1 MKKYSMNY
9 IRQTDKYSSTRD
21 KDPFSTLTSIHSNI
35 IYFKFFVMKAGRVSE
50 EFLYFQVPISVSLN
64 FSKD

>member
-21 KDPFSTLTSIHSNI
+21 KDPFSTSIHSNI
-35 IYFKFFVMKAGRVSE
+35 IYFKFFVTKAGRVSE
-50 EFLYFQVPISVSLN
+50 VSLFPSSDIGLTLN
-64 FSKD
+64 FSKA